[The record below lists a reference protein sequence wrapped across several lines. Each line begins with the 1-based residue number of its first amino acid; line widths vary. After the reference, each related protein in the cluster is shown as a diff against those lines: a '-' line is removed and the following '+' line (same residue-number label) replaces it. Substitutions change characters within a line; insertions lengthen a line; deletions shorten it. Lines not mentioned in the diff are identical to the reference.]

1 MAFVDDDPDEAGKL
15 AEVDEV
21 GGICPT
27 DDLED
32 PGPLCLDGLLVD
44 DGVDEPGSL
53 DTEDVTGTLDD
64 TTTVVGEEV
73 FVAAI
78 AYAHVLAT
86 ALKFS
91 VHVVDD
97 I

>member
-1 MAFVDDDPDEAGKL
+1 MALVDDDPDEVGKL
-15 AEVDEV
+15 AEVDKV
-21 GGICPT
+21 GSICPI
-27 DDLED
+27 DDLEV
-32 PGPLCLDGLLVD
+32 PGPLGLLVD
-44 DGVDEPGSL
+44 DGVNEPGSL

-78 AYAHVLAT
+78 AYACVLAT

>member
-1 MAFVDDDPDEAGKL
+1 MAFIDDDPDDVGKV
-15 AEVDEV
+15 AEVDKV
-21 GGICPT
+21 GSICPAY
-27 DDLED
+27 DLED
-32 PGPLCLDGLLVD
+32 PGPLCLDH
-44 DGVDEPGSL
+44 SL

-64 TTTVVGEEV
+64 TITVVGEEV

-78 AYAHVLAT
+78 AYAPVLAT

-91 VHVVDD
+91 VAG